1 MGCMLKRSY
10 ATEQAKVFM
19 NTTEFPNTDAIMDAI
34 YMSQMNKLVDDSYEV
49 SVSCWISK

>member
-1 MGCMLKRSY
+1 MSNPSY

-34 YMSQMNKLVDDSYEV
+34 YSGQMNQLVDECYEV
-49 SVSCWISK
+49 G